1 MLAYRERLTFEQR
14 QREHDR
20 ISHSH
25 PNHVPVIVSR
35 GTRDIPALDKEK
47 FLVPSTVTAA
57 QLTYIVRRRL
67 VLDPSRAMFLYCNGL
82 VVSGT
87 TTSVRELH
95 QKHADPDGFLYV
107 TYAFE
112 NAFG

>member
-1 MLAYRERLTFEQR
+1 MLPYHQRLSFEQR

-35 GTRDIPALDKEK
+35 GTRDIPTRQGEVSGPVHGDGGATHI
-47 FLVPSTVTAA
+47 F
-57 QLTYIVRRRL
+57 VRRRL

-82 VVSGT
+82 VVSGV
-87 TTSVRELH
+87 TSVRELH

>member
-1 MLAYRERLTFEQR
+1 MLPYHQRLSFEQR

-47 FLVPSTVTAA
+47 FLVPSAVTAA

-67 VLDPSRAMFLYCNGL
+67 VLDPSRHAYCNGL